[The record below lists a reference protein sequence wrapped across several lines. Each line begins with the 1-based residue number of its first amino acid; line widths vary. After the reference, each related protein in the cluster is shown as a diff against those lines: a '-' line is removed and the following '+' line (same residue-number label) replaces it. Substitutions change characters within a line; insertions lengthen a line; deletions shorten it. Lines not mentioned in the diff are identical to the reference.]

1 MLIASLDSLQLPTTS
16 HLEKSSYGQLYLD
29 LLYRHLNYFYPDSHR
44 RRLHF
49 ETKSGYYST
58 LCFFVQ
64 GISPIGF
71 SSSVCVKYFRYV
83 CMIFVKIADILFFI
97 SQKFGAFV
105 LRTQNNYIIILFLID
120 IHVLIFLRR
129 NYILSRLLIERHPPT
144 PLDN

>member
-29 LLYRHLNYFYPDSHR
+29 LLYRHLNYFYSDSHR

-83 CMIFVKIADILFFI
+83 CMIFVKISDILFFI
-97 SQKFGAFV
+97 SQKFRAFCPSNSKQLHHNSIFSWYSCPYFSKKKLHPV
-105 LRTQNNYIIILFLID
+105 SSPHWKAPTYTLR
-120 IHVLIFLRR
+120 
-129 NYILSRLLIERHPPT
+129 
-144 PLDN
+144 